1 MSEEECIFQKTLFF
15 SNHDDGVSII
25 TEDFFFENR
34 EGPIDLGRVRK
45 LKHLLY

>member
-1 MSEEECIFQKTLFF
+1 MSGMDFFKKNFFF

-25 TEDFFFENR
+25 TKGFFFENR